1 MVERQVEIP
10 ETEGEES
17 DNESQKSV
25 RMEMVEVIRLH
36 CSTTMPEGWCFFSNV
51 RCLTLSSRSS
61 SSSHGSDHGSQSPSH
76 QGSQSINKERWTQ
89 GGKIKLSSFFFM
101 ITIFSCSDV
110 QVPGCDLC

>member
-36 CSTTMPEGWCFFSNV
+36 CSTTMPEG
-51 RCLTLSSRSS
+51 
-61 SSSHGSDHGSQSPSH
+61 
-76 QGSQSINKERWTQ
+76 
-89 GGKIKLSSFFFM
+89 
-101 ITIFSCSDV
+101 
-110 QVPGCDLC
+110 